1 MLHTLGKLELA
12 DTPFP
17 RTKLLLFL
25 SYLAFEGA
33 QDRRFVAELFWSDK
47 NDPLNSLS
55 AALSQLRKHVP
66 GVIEANPSQVWTSV
80 KCDATLFLKAIET
93 GSYEE
98 ALKLYQGAFLQGVS
112 LPDWSAALE
121 EWVYGTR
128 EALAEQALE
137 AMLGLAEAKAAQGSL
152 AEAAQLAEHAYKLPS
167 APPMSVETL
176 GRVHTLLSTSQ
187 SPQANVV
194 AKEAEELGMTLAPV
208 TVETPVSKIAEATNN
223 LPTLLSSFVGRDA
236 ERVELLKQLGKPEC
250 RLLTIMGLG
259 GIGKSR
265 LAIQVA
271 RDWLASEPTND
282 SAYLVRLEVLTSIHL
297 IPSAI
302 ADVLGV
308 QLEGQ
313 GEPLAQV
320 TKAIADK
327 KLLLI
332 LDNFEQ
338 LVEGATMLKALLE
351 PCPNL
356 KLLVTSRERLNL
368 SLEQVVGLEGLA
380 YPSRADVSAQEA
392 LSHEALQLFVQRAKH
407 ARLDYFPSLDD
418 VPHLVKI
425 AELVQ
430 GSPLGLELAA
440 AWMKVL
446 SPKEIAEE
454 ITKSGDFLAATARDA
469 VDRHSSLKVV
479 FEYSWRLLSHKEQEV
494 MRKLSVFQGGFTR
507 EAASQVAEATL
518 SLLARLVDKS
528 LVRVSRQGRYEQH
541 PLIYQYCHEKL
552 LEYPDELEKTLE
564 RHCDYHIHFLEQ
576 RQTKMQGAGPELQE
590 VDTNIGN
597 ILAACEWAMKTQK
610 LDSVQKSSNALRVY
624 YNYRGRIQEGLAFFT
639 KAIGDA
645 KHYNC
650 VNRVTGYLY
659 VNQAWLL
666 YIQDQHDEAKK
677 IALLGLDFL
686 KNTKVEDWNGFRV
699 ALNVLGTIAWL
710 EGDYSHA
717 KLSWQE
723 ILDNSTNFID
733 TANMF
738 GNLALIED
746 DLGNFDKA
754 EYNYR
759 EALRILRNNN
769 QKVALVRNL
778 SNFGE
783 FLIERRKLNEAQT
796 ILDEGIS
803 LAEENGVDNETPF
816 LLGLI
821 ALAKIELG
829 HYAEAEI
836 LCKRI
841 LTLSK
846 GQGIRSLEA
855 LIFSDL
861 ARVDTARKNYD
872 GSRNYLLQSLHLNA
886 EIQDVRGLA
895 YSLFAVA
902 ELWSRYNHLPEA
914 IHLLQLIEHH
924 PDSRASEKERAK
936 RLLSTL
942 AEADF
947 YPFTTDKGNIPPLAQ
962 IAQEVIQK
970 LSSTELA
977 PYFR

>member
-1 MLHTLGKLELA
+1 
-12 DTPFP
+12 
-17 RTKLLLFL
+17 
-25 SYLAFEGA
+25 
-33 QDRRFVAELFWSDK
+33 
-47 NDPLNSLS
+47 
-55 AALSQLRKHVP
+55 
-66 GVIEANPSQVWTSV
+66 
-80 KCDATLFLKAIET
+80 LKAVET

-98 ALKLYQGAFLQGVS
+98 ALKLYGGAFLQGIS

-194 AKEAEELGMTLAPV
+194 AKEAEELGV
-208 TVETPVSKIAEATNN
+208 TFSPIAVEAPVSKTEATNN

-236 ERVELLKQLGKPEC
+236 ERVELLKQLGKREC

-271 RDWLASEPTND
+271 RDWLAGEPTND
-282 SAYLVRLEVLTSIHL
+282 GAYLVRLEVLTSIHL

-320 TKAIADK
+320 TKTITDK

-338 LVEGATMLKALLE
+338 LVEGAIMLKAILE

-368 SLEQVVGLEGLA
+368 SLEQVVGLEGLT
-380 YPSRADVSAQEA
+380 YPSRTDVLAQEA
-392 LSHEALQLFVQRAKH
+392 LSHESLQLFVQRAKH
-407 ARLDYFPSLDD
+407 ARLDYFPSQED
-418 VPHLVKI
+418 VPHLIKI

-440 AWMKVL
+440 AWVKVL
-446 SPKEIAEE
+446 TPREIVEE

-469 VDRHSSLKVV
+469 IDRHSSLKVV

-494 MRKLSVFQGGFTR
+494 MRKLSVFQGGFAR
-507 EAASQVAEATL
+507 EAASQVAGATL

-528 LVRVSRQGRYEQH
+528 LVRVSKQGRYEQH

-552 LEYPDELEKTLE
+552 LEYPDELESTLE
-564 RHCDYHIHFLEQ
+564 WHCNYYMTFLEK
-576 RQTKMQGAGPELQE
+576 RRTKMQRTGEALHE
-590 VDTNIGN
+590 VHSEINN
-597 ILAACEWAMKTQK
+597 ILVAWDLVIKIRKAEVAQTVSK
-610 LDSVQKSSNALRVY
+610 ALNIYHDHQGRVSE
-624 YNYRGRIQEGLAFFT
+624 GIQVLA
-639 KAIGDA
+639 KA
-645 KHYNC
+645 
-650 VNRVTGYLY
+650 VTGFEGNDKALGYLLAR
-659 VNQAWLL
+659 QAWLFYL
-666 YIQDQHDEAKK
+666 QDRFDDGEEAGLRSLS
-677 IALLGLDFL
+677 LLRPSEQENWVGIKD
-686 KNTKVEDWNGFRV
+686 
-699 ALNVLGTIAWL
+699 ALNSLAAIAWQR
-710 EGDYSHA
+710 GNYVKAKDYWEELVA
-717 KLSWQE
+717 K
-723 ILDNSTNFID
+723 STNPAD
-733 TANMF
+733 TANML
-738 GNLALIED
+738 GNLALLES
-746 DLGNFDKA
+746 DLENYAKA
-754 EYNYR
+754 EAHYR
-759 EALRILRNNN
+759 KVIDILRQENRTTI
-769 QKVALVRNL
+769 LVRNL

-783 FLIERRKLNEAQT
+783 FLVERRRFEEAKGALN
-796 ILDEGIS
+796 EGIS
-803 LAEENGVDNETPF
+803 LAETSGANSEIPF
-816 LLGLI
+816 LLASLI
-821 ALAKIELG
+821 LASIELG
-829 HYAEAEI
+829 AYSEAER
-836 LCKRI
+836 LCKQI
-841 LTLSK
+841 LILLKTQVSK
-846 GQGIRSLEA
+846 SLEA
-855 LIFSDL
+855 TVYADL

-872 GSRNYLLQSLHLNA
+872 GSRNYLLQSLYLNA
-886 EIQDVRGLA
+886 EVQDVRGLA

-902 ELWSRYNHLPEA
+902 ELWVCCNHTAEA
-914 IHLLQLIEHH
+914 IHLLQLIDYH

-947 YPFTTDKGNIPPLAQ
+947 YPFTTDKGNIPPLLQ

-977 PYFR
+977 PLLR